1 MKKAY
6 PYLSRHPRLF
16 RAVPDVA
23 RSFRPGGRG
32 RSRRSAVES
41 HTILQTIRGGGPLII
56 LIWLAILGTSIVM
69 VTFIIQLF
77 LTLRDEQLAPKAL
90 LDSLQ
95 ATIRAGNYQEAWEIC
110 RANKAYVA
118 RVLKGALERI
128 GRGKDAVE
136 TALIEHGLREA
147 QVLRTKN
154 SYLSVVGVVAPMIGL
169 LGTVIGMMGAF
180 AVLGASGVS
189 DPRALSLRIGEVLM
203 ATASGLFIAIPAFI
217 FYYYFRNRSTI
228 VLVNADDKLN
238 YLVEDIPFEELSGIK
253 IGENFDAGAGAPA
266 AGFLAQSFHGI
277 DDELSDLQWHHP
289 AWTKPLSPLR
299 SLSRVGVKPEEWL
312 NGKFIF
318 RAGRSMF
325 ERLSLM
331 STRSFRSPR

>member
-1 MKKAY
+1 MKKVK
-6 PYLSRHPRLF
+6 LSLSYTLVCFWLLLVSPGAF
-16 RAVPDVA
+16 AQEAV
-23 RSFRPGGRG
+23 GET
-32 RSRRSAVES
+32 SAAAES
-41 HTILQTIRGGGPLII
+41 HTILETIASGGPLIV
-56 LIWLAILGTSIVM
+56 LIWVAILGTSVIM

-110 RANKAYVA
+110 RANKAYIA

-136 TALIEHGLREA
+136 NALIEHGLREA

-180 AVLGASGVS
+180 AVLGSSGVS
-189 DPRALSLRIGEVLM
+189 DPRALALRIGEVLM

-238 YLVEDIPFEELSGIK
+238 YLVEDIPFDELAGLK
-253 IGENFDAGAGAPA
+253 IGENFEPGANVA
-266 AGFLAQSFHGI
+266 ASA
-277 DDELSDLQWHHP
+277 
-289 AWTKPLSPLR
+289 LSPSRKLSVALTTHCPICNGTIQPGQSPCPHCGA
-299 SLSRVGVKPEEWL
+299 SLEW
-312 NGKFIF
+312 
-318 RAGRSMF
+318 A
-325 ERLSLM
+325 
-331 STRSFRSPR
+331 

>member
-6 PYLSRHPRLF
+6 PYLSRTLASLVLF
-16 RAVPDVA
+16 LVL
-23 RSFRPGGRG
+23 PGAFAQEGAG
-32 RSRRSAVES
+32 GAGPPVES
-41 HTILQTIRGGGPLII
+41 HTILQTILGGGPLII

-90 LDSLQ
+90 LESLQ

-189 DPRALSLRIGEVLM
+189 DPRALSLRIGKCSWLRQAVCSSLYRRL
-203 ATASGLFIAIPAFI
+203 S
-217 FYYYFRNRSTI
+217 STI
-228 VLVNADDKLN
+228 T
-238 YLVEDIPFEELSGIK
+238 FGIV
-253 IGENFDAGAGAPA
+253 
-266 AGFLAQSFHGI
+266 
-277 DDELSDLQWHHP
+277 
-289 AWTKPLSPLR
+289 R
-299 SLSRVGVKPEEWL
+299 
-312 NGKFIF
+312 
-318 RAGRSMF
+318 
-325 ERLSLM
+325 RLSS
-331 STRSFRSPR
+331 STPMTSLTTS

>member
-1 MKKAY
+1 MKKAN
-6 PYLSRHPRLF
+6 PCLF
-16 RAVPDVA
+16 CTLACFALLLVL
-23 RSFRPGGRG
+23 PGAFAQEGAG
-32 RSRRSAVES
+32 EAGAPAES
-41 HTILQTIRGGGPLII
+41 HTILETIASGGPLII
-56 LIWLAILGTSIVM
+56 LIWVAILATSIVM

-77 LTLRDEQLAPKAL
+77 LSLRDEQLAPKAL

-110 RANKAYVA
+110 RANKAYIA

-136 TALIEHGLREA
+136 NALIEHGLREA

-189 DPRALSLRIGEVLM
+189 DPRALALRIGEVLM

-238 YLVEDIPFEELSGIK
+238 YLVEDIPFEELAGIK
-253 IGENFDAGAGAPA
+253 IGENFEAGAGAAPG
-266 AGFLAQSFHGI
+266 GFSSSRKVSMALTTNCPICNGTIQPGQSPCPHCG
-277 DDELSDLQWHHP
+277 
-289 AWTKPLSPLR
+289 A
-299 SLSRVGVKPEEWL
+299 SLEW
-312 NGKFIF
+312 
-318 RAGRSMF
+318 A
-325 ERLSLM
+325 
-331 STRSFRSPR
+331 

>member
-1 MKKAY
+1 MKKVNPSLVRA
-6 PYLSRHPRLF
+6 LASLALLF
-16 RAVPDVA
+16 AL
-23 RSFRPGGRG
+23 PGAFAQEGSSG
-32 RSRRSAVES
+32 SASPAAES
-41 HTILQTIRGGGPLII
+41 HTILETIAGGGPLII
-56 LIWLAILGTSIVM
+56 LIWVAILATSVVM
-69 VTFIIQLF
+69 LTFIIQLF
-77 LTLRDEQLAPKAL
+77 LSLRDEQLAPKAL
-90 LDSLQ
+90 VDSLQ

-110 RANKAYVA
+110 RANKAYIA

-136 TALIEHGLREA
+136 NALIEHGLREA

-189 DPRALSLRIGEVLM
+189 DPRALALRIGEVLM

-238 YLVEDIPFEELSGIK
+238 YLVEDIPFEELAGVK
-253 IGENFDAGAGAPA
+253 IGENFEAGAGAPSGA
-266 AGFLAQSFHGI
+266 LSSSRKVSVALTTNCPICNGTIQPGQSPCPHCG
-277 DDELSDLQWHHP
+277 
-289 AWTKPLSPLR
+289 A
-299 SLSRVGVKPEEWL
+299 SLEW
-312 NGKFIF
+312 
-318 RAGRSMF
+318 A
-325 ERLSLM
+325 
-331 STRSFRSPR
+331 

>member
-1 MKKAY
+1 MKKVKI
-6 PYLSRHPRLF
+6 YLSRALLCFSLLF
-16 RAVPDVA
+16 LSPKVFAQEGA
-23 RSFRPGGRG
+23 GETN
-32 RSRRSAVES
+32 AAAES
-41 HTILQTIRGGGPLII
+41 HTILETITDGGPLII
-56 LIWLAILGTSIVM
+56 LIWVAILATSVIM

-110 RANKAYVA
+110 HANKAYIA

-136 TALIEHGLREA
+136 NALIEHGLREA

-180 AVLGASGVS
+180 AVLGSSGVS
-189 DPRALSLRIGEVLM
+189 DPRALALRIGEVLM

-238 YLVEDIPFEELSGIK
+238 YLVEDIPFDELAGIK
-253 IGENFDAGAGAPA
+253 IGENFEAGARVPSSSSSSRKVSAALTTNCPICNGTIQPGQSPCPHCGA
-266 AGFLAQSFHGI
+266 
-277 DDELSDLQWHHP
+277 
-289 AWTKPLSPLR
+289 
-299 SLSRVGVKPEEWL
+299 SLEW
-312 NGKFIF
+312 
-318 RAGRSMF
+318 A
-325 ERLSLM
+325 
-331 STRSFRSPR
+331 

>member
-1 MKKAY
+1 MN
-6 PYLSRHPRLF
+6 SRMRH
-16 RAVPDVA
+16 VV
-23 RSFRPGGRG
+23 S
-32 RSRRSAVES
+32 
-41 HTILQTIRGGGPLII
+41 
-56 LIWLAILGTSIVM
+56 AILATSVIM

-110 RANKAYVA
+110 HANKAYIA

-136 TALIEHGLREA
+136 NALIEHGLREA

-180 AVLGASGVS
+180 AVLGSSSVS
-189 DPRALSLRIGEVLM
+189 DPRALALRIGEVLM

-238 YLVEDIPFEELSGIK
+238 YLVEDIPFDELAGIK
-253 IGENFDAGAGAPA
+253 IGENFEAGASVPSSSSSSRKVSVALTTNCPICNGTIQPGQSPCPHCGA
-266 AGFLAQSFHGI
+266 
-277 DDELSDLQWHHP
+277 
-289 AWTKPLSPLR
+289 
-299 SLSRVGVKPEEWL
+299 SLEW
-312 NGKFIF
+312 
-318 RAGRSMF
+318 A
-325 ERLSLM
+325 
-331 STRSFRSPR
+331 

>member
-1 MKKAY
+1 MKKVTLD
-6 PYLSRHPRLF
+6 LSRALVCVWLLLLSSGAFAQEAAAP
-16 RAVPDVA
+16 A
-23 RSFRPGGRG
+23 
-32 RSRRSAVES
+32 ES
-41 HTILQTIRGGGPLII
+41 HTILETIAGGGPLII
-56 LIWLAILGTSIVM
+56 LIWVAILATSVVM

-110 RANKAYVA
+110 HANKAYVA

-136 TALIEHGLREA
+136 NALIEHGLREA

-180 AVLGASGVS
+180 AVLGSSGVS
-189 DPRALSLRIGEVLM
+189 DPRALALRIGEVLM

-238 YLVEDIPFEELSGIK
+238 YLVEDIPFDELAGIK
-253 IGENFDAGAGAPA
+253 IGETFEAGSTAPPSSSSSRKVSVALTTNCPICNGTIQPGQSPCPHCGA
-266 AGFLAQSFHGI
+266 
-277 DDELSDLQWHHP
+277 
-289 AWTKPLSPLR
+289 
-299 SLSRVGVKPEEWL
+299 SLEW
-312 NGKFIF
+312 
-318 RAGRSMF
+318 A
-325 ERLSLM
+325 
-331 STRSFRSPR
+331 

>member
-1 MKKAY
+1 MKKVN
-6 PYLSRHPRLF
+6 PSLV
-16 RAVPDVA
+16 RALASLALLVA
-23 RSFRPGGRG
+23 LPGAFAQEG
-32 RSRRSAVES
+32 SSDSASPAAES
-41 HTILQTIRGGGPLII
+41 HTILETIAGGGPLII
-56 LIWLAILGTSIVM
+56 LIWVAILATSIVM

-77 LTLRDEQLAPKAL
+77 LSLRDEQLAPKAL
-90 LDSLQ
+90 VDSLQ

-110 RANKAYVA
+110 RANKAYIA

-136 TALIEHGLREA
+136 NALIEHGLREA

-189 DPRALSLRIGEVLM
+189 DPRALALRIGEVLM

-238 YLVEDIPFEELSGIK
+238 YLVEEIPFEELAGIK
-253 IGENFDAGAGAPA
+253 IGENFEAGAGAPSGA
-266 AGFLAQSFHGI
+266 LSSSRKVSVALTTNCPICNGTIQPGQSPCPHCG
-277 DDELSDLQWHHP
+277 
-289 AWTKPLSPLR
+289 A
-299 SLSRVGVKPEEWL
+299 SLEW
-312 NGKFIF
+312 
-318 RAGRSMF
+318 A
-325 ERLSLM
+325 
-331 STRSFRSPR
+331 

>member
-1 MKKAY
+1 
-6 PYLSRHPRLF
+6 
-16 RAVPDVA
+16 
-23 RSFRPGGRG
+23 
-32 RSRRSAVES
+32 
-41 HTILQTIRGGGPLII
+41 
-56 LIWLAILGTSIVM
+56 M

-90 LDSLQ
+90 VDSLQ

-110 RANKAYVA
+110 RANKAYIA
-118 RVLKGALERI
+118 RVLKGALERV

-136 TALIEHGLREA
+136 NALIEHGLREA

-189 DPRALSLRIGEVLM
+189 DPRALALRIGEVLM

-238 YLVEDIPFEELSGIK
+238 YLVEDIPFEELAGVK
-253 IGENFDAGAGAPA
+253 IGENFEAGAGAPSGSTQFVA
-266 AGFLAQSFHGI
+266 QGFRGP
-277 DDELSDLQWHHP
+277 DDQLPDLQRDHP
-289 AWTKPLSPLR
+289 AWTK
-299 SLSRVGVKPEEWL
+299 SLSALRGFAGVGVGGLFSASAL
-312 NGKFIF
+312 NDG
-318 RAGRSMF
+318 
-325 ERLSLM
+325 
-331 STRSFRSPR
+331 

>member
-1 MKKAY
+1 MIDPRMKKVTLD
-6 PYLSRHPRLF
+6 LSRALVCVSLLLLSSGAF
-16 RAVPDVA
+16 AQEA
-23 RSFRPGGRG
+23 AGE
-32 RSRRSAVES
+32 SAAPAES
-41 HTILQTIRGGGPLII
+41 HTILETIAGGGPLII
-56 LIWLAILGTSIVM
+56 LIWVAILATSVVM
-69 VTFIIQLF
+69 VMFIIQLF

-110 RANKAYVA
+110 HANKAYVA

-136 TALIEHGLREA
+136 NALIEHGLREA

-180 AVLGASGVS
+180 AVLGSSGVS
-189 DPRALSLRIGEVLM
+189 DPRALALRIGEVLM

-238 YLVEDIPFEELSGIK
+238 YLVEDIPFDELAGIK
-253 IGENFDAGAGAPA
+253 IGETFEAGSAAPSSSSSSRKVSVALTTNCPICNGTIQPGQSPCPHCGA
-266 AGFLAQSFHGI
+266 
-277 DDELSDLQWHHP
+277 
-289 AWTKPLSPLR
+289 
-299 SLSRVGVKPEEWL
+299 SLEW
-312 NGKFIF
+312 
-318 RAGRSMF
+318 A
-325 ERLSLM
+325 
-331 STRSFRSPR
+331 